1 MQVVILA
8 GGKGTRLKHLTES
21 IPKPMIPVAGKPL
34 LLHQVE
40 LCKKYGFTHITILV
54 NHLKEPIISFFG
66 DGSAF
71 GVSINYYEEK
81 VPLGTVGG
89 IKAIEND
96 LKEDFLVLYGDVMI
110 NMHLQKFWDFH
121 KSKKSECTL
130 ALHPNDHPYDSDL
143 VDMDKNCRVTEF
155 FPKPHQEGKYY
166 RNLVNAGAYIFSPAI
181 FKYLE
186 KDKKA
191 DFGREVFPAIYNDI
205 SMFGYN
211 TSEYLKDMGTP
222 DRLDKVEA
230 DVKSGLVEHRSYDY
244 RQKAIFLDRD
254 GVINPDKHLIFRP
267 DEMELYP
274 FAANAIK
281 KINQSPFLTLV
292 ATNQSVVAR
301 NLCTEAELA
310 KVHDKM
316 ETLLGNEKAK
326 VDGIYYCPHHPDR
339 GFPEENKEYKI
350 ECNCRKP
357 KPGML
362 LNGAEDFNVNLN
374 ESYFIGDS
382 ERDIIA
388 GIEAGVTTIGVK
400 TGKGLKDSKTEPDY
414 FFRDLGQAVDFIVDE
429 PYKNLAED
437 VLGKVKTSN
446 KKPFVISVAGN
457 SRSGKST
464 LSTYLYKYL
473 KNSNLSVFKIEL
485 DDWILAKEDRPKNA
499 NVFDNFQFE
508 KMVNDLEKII
518 KGEKVKAIGYAR
530 HPKRKPQPK
539 NYEYNGEEVIVIEG
553 IIAIGSEKLRE
564 LSDFKI
570 FKKIEMNQLKKR
582 IEEFYGWKG
591 FTGKEIDQLFLER
604 NPIEYELIEQH
615 EAFAD
620 LVVGF

>member
-1 MQVVILA
+1 VQAVILA

-40 LCKKYGFTHITILV
+40 LCEKYGFNQITILV
-54 NHLKEPIISFFG
+54 NHLKDPIINFFG
-66 DGSAF
+66 DGSKF
-71 GVSINYYEEK
+71 GVSITYYEEPE
-81 VPLGTVGG
+81 PLGTVGG
-89 IKAIEND
+89 IKAIEAS

-110 NMHLQKFWDFH
+110 NMHLKKFWDFH

-166 RNLVNAGAYIFSPAI
+166 RNLVNAGAYIFSPEI

-186 KDKKA
+186 KGKKA
-191 DFGREVFPAIYNDI
+191 DFGREVFPTIFNQI
-205 SMFGYN
+205 KMFGYN

-222 DRLDKVEA
+222 DRLEKVEA
-230 DVKSGLVEHRSYDY
+230 DVQSGLVEHRSYDY
-244 RQKAIFLDRD
+244 PQKAIFLDRD

-274 FAANAIK
+274 FAAEAIK

-301 NLCTEAELA
+301 NLCTEVELA
-310 KVHDKM
+310 KVHNKL
-316 ETLLGNEKAK
+316 ETLLGDEKAK
-326 VDGIYYCPHHPDR
+326 LDAIYYCPHHPER

-350 ECNCRKP
+350 ECDCRKP

-362 LNGAEDFNVNLN
+362 LNGAKDFNVDLSK
-374 ESYFIGDS
+374 SYFIGDS

-388 GIEAGVTTIGVK
+388 GFKAGVTTIGVK

-414 FFRDLGQAVDFIVDE
+414 FFRDLGQAINFIVDE
-429 PYKNLAED
+429 PFKNEASDILE
-437 VLGKVKTSN
+437 VVKQSSQ
-446 KKPFVISVAGN
+446 KPFIISIAGN

-464 LSTYLYKYL
+464 FSTYLKKYL
-473 KNSNLSVFKIEL
+473 EINGKSVLKIEL
-485 DDWILAKEDRPKNA
+485 DDWILAKNDRPENA
-499 NVFDNFQFE
+499 SVFENFQFD
-508 KMVNDLEKII
+508 KMVNEIEQII
-518 KGEKVKAIGYAR
+518 GGKSIKSIGYAR
-530 HPKRKPQPK
+530 HPERKPQPK
-539 NYEYNGEEVIVIEG
+539 VYQYINEEVIIIEG
-553 IIAIGSEKLRE
+553 IVAIGNEKLRG
-564 LSDFKI
+564 LSDLKI
-570 FKKIEMNQLKKR
+570 FKKIEINQLKKR
-582 IEEFYGWKG
+582 IEEFYAWKG
-591 FTGKEIDQLFLER
+591 FTGKEIDELFLDR
-604 NPIEYELIEQH
+604 KPTEYEVIAEH
-615 EAFAD
+615 ETFAD
-620 LVVGF
+620 LVI

>member
-1 MQVVILA
+1 
-8 GGKGTRLKHLTES
+8 
-21 IPKPMIPVAGKPL
+21 
-34 LLHQVE
+34 
-40 LCKKYGFTHITILV
+40 
-54 NHLKEPIISFFG
+54 
-66 DGSAF
+66 
-71 GVSINYYEEK
+71 
-81 VPLGTVGG
+81 
-89 IKAIEND
+89 
-96 LKEDFLVLYGDVMI
+96 
-110 NMHLQKFWDFH
+110 
-121 KSKKSECTL
+121 
-130 ALHPNDHPYDSDL
+130 
-143 VDMDKNCRVTEF
+143 
-155 FPKPHQEGKYY
+155 
-166 RNLVNAGAYIFSPAI
+166 
-181 FKYLE
+181 
-186 KDKKA
+186 
-191 DFGREVFPAIYNDI
+191 
-205 SMFGYN
+205 
-211 TSEYLKDMGTP
+211 
-222 DRLDKVEA
+222 
-230 DVKSGLVEHRSYDY
+230 
-244 RQKAIFLDRD
+244 
-254 GVINPDKHLIFRP
+254 
-267 DEMELYP
+267 
-274 FAANAIK
+274 
-281 KINQSPFLTLV
+281 
-292 ATNQSVVAR
+292 
-301 NLCTEAELA
+301 
-310 KVHDKM
+310 M

-357 KPGML
+357 RPGML
-362 LNGAEDFNVNLN
+362 LNGAEDFNVNLS

-414 FFRDLGQAVDFIVDE
+414 FFRDLGQAVNFIVDE

-437 VLGKVKTSN
+437 VFEKAKTSN

-473 KNSNLSVFKIEL
+473 KNRNLSVFKIEI

-539 NYEYNGEEVIVIEG
+539 NYEYNGEEVIIIEG
-553 IIAIGSEKLRE
+553 IVAIGSEKLRE

-570 FKKIEMNQLKKR
+570 FKKIEINQLKKR

-604 NPIEYELIEQH
+604 KPIEYELIEQH